1 MRSETL
7 QKERRQAP
15 RLVVNRTTTW
25 RSERGTPRQCLIT
38 NISADGARLFTEDAV
53 VPEQFELTIAEN
65 VVRRCQVVWRL
76 GGEIGVRFLDGALP
90 LGRA

>member
-1 MRSETL
+1 MRSEAL
-7 QKERRQAP
+7 GKERRKQP

-25 RSERGTPRQCLIT
+25 RSERGAQRQCLIT

-53 VPEQFELTIAEN
+53 VPEQFDLTIAEN
-65 VVRRCQVVWRL
+65 VLRRCQVVWRL

-90 LGRA
+90 LGRS

>member
-1 MRSETL
+1 M
-7 QKERRQAP
+7 QKERRKEP

-25 RSERGTPRQCLIT
+25 RAERGSPRQCLIT

-53 VPEQFELTIAEN
+53 PEQFELVIADN
-65 VVRRCQVVWRL
+65 VVRRCQVMWRL

-90 LGRA
+90 LGRS

>member
-1 MRSETL
+1 MRAVLKE
-7 QKERRQAP
+7 KERRRQP

-38 NISADGARLFTEDAV
+38 NISADGARLFTEDAA
-53 VPEQFELTIAEN
+53 VPEQFDLVIAEN
-65 VVRRCQVVWRL
+65 LERRCQVVWRL

-90 LGRA
+90 LGRS